1 MIFHKMSIIK
11 DIERQSVGD
20 LFMIKKRGIM
30 LIGIALLLILG
41 MVGCGKNNETDKGTL
56 VYMEGKI

>member
-20 LFMIKKRGIM
+20 LFMIKKRIM
-30 LIGIALLLILG
+30 LIVIALLLIFG
-41 MVGCGKNNETDKGTL
+41 TVGCGKNNETDKGTL
-56 VYMEGKI
+56 VYM